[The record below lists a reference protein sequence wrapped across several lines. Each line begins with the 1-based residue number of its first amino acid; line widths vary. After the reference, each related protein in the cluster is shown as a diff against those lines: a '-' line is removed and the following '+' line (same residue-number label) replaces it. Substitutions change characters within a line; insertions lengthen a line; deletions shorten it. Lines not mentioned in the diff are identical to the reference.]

1 MLFLNGSDAMR
12 CDNCNK
18 DLNNEIIAY
27 CEKCEEIYCMS
38 CCKGHSHGLSFMR
51 YEHGQCST
59 IGIGITGMGYIDV
72 HKKLYCD
79 CDEILENS
87 KCEHVEKEM
96 NEGQPI
102 FSCEDGMIRCSDC
115 FYNSG
120 MQTIQPLIKLE
131 DSNKLIWLF
140 PSSFEPL
147 NLNFQFTCDDEG
159 IKGEHINANIKI
171 ENNKKNSI
179 KDVNIAVYAF
189 ATDPC
194 PNNMTYGEYTEGLY
208 PYYLIIKHLYVD
220 SINSCDI
227 LEMDF
232 ELKIPKNGEIKINQ
246 FEEFYIVDETENIY
260 CNGGLLD
267 VPDNLMFYACF
278 SYKTYSDHVF
288 ISYIETDVVNMY

>member
-51 YEHGQCST
+51 YERGQCST

-72 HKKLYCD
+72 HEKLYCD

-87 KCEHVEKEM
+87 KCEHVEKKM

-102 FSCEDGMIRCSDC
+102 FSCEDGMIRCSEC
-115 FYNSG
+115 FYNSD
-120 MQTIQPLIKLE
+120 MKTIRPLIKLN
-131 DSNKLIWLF
+131 DTNKLIWLI
-140 PSSFEPL
+140 PSSFDPL
-147 NLNFQFTCDDEG
+147 NLNFQFTCDDKG

-171 ENNKKNSI
+171 ENNKKNPI
-179 KDVNIAVYAF
+179 NDVNIAVYAF
-189 ATDPC
+189 SADPC
-194 PNNMTYGEYTEGLY
+194 PNNMTYGEYTEDLY

-220 SINSCDI
+220 SINSYDVLDI
-227 LEMDF
+227 DF
-232 ELKIPKNGEIKINQ
+232 KLKIPKDGVIKINQ
-246 FEEFYIVDETENIY
+246 FEEFYIVDESENIY
-260 CNGGLLD
+260 CNGGRLD
-267 VPDNLMFYACF
+267 VPDNLMFYTCF
-278 SYKTYSDHVF
+278 SYKTYSNHVF
-288 ISYIETDVVNMY
+288 VSYIETDVVNMY